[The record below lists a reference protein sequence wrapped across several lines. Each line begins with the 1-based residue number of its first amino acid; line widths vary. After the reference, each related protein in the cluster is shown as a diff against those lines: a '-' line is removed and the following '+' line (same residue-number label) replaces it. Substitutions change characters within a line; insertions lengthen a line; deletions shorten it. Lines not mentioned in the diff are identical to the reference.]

1 MLIVKLFLSLFLLL
15 VPYELKADLPDFL
28 ILGVTKCGTTSLFDY
43 LTQHENIVKGASKE
57 LHYFDSGVYGLAEGK
72 DDRWY
77 INQFPS
83 RVCGKITGEA
93 TPCYFW
99 KQRCDRRIY
108 TTFCE
113 GIYANSKTK
122 KVRFIVILRDPVAR
136 MISDYAM
143 LCRRGKE
150 LNTFE
155 DAIKSRE
162 MYERYFLSGIY
173 IQHVR
178 KWLTLFPRE
187 QFLFLIAEDMFKD
200 PVNEVNKVFRFLGLE
215 ECTLPSYSVSN
226 SGDNKPAV
234 SEDLLRT
241 LYDFYAPYN
250 AELEVF
256 LGRELPWKMKQSAQ
270 G

>member
-1 MLIVKLFLSLFLLL
+1 MVILKLFLSLCLLL
-15 VPYELKADLPDFL
+15 VSHDLRADLPDFL

-43 LTQHENIVKGASKE
+43 LTQHENIVRGADKE
-57 LHYFDSGVYGLAEGK
+57 LHYFDSGVHGLPEGK
-72 DDRWY
+72 NDRWY
-77 INQFPS
+77 VDQFPS
-83 RVCGKITGEA
+83 RACGK

-99 KQRCDRRIY
+99 KKKCDRRIY
-108 TTFCE
+108 STFCE
-113 GIYANSKTK
+113 GIYSNSKTK

-136 MISDYAM
+136 MISAYAM

-162 MYERYFLSGIY
+162 MYERYFFAGMY
-173 IQHVR
+173 IEHVR
-178 KWLTLFPRE
+178 KWLALFPRE

-200 PVNEVNKVFRFLGLE
+200 PVNEVNKAFRFLGLE
-215 ECTLPSYSVSN
+215 ECTLPSYPVSN
-226 SGDNKPAV
+226 SGDNKPVV
-234 SEDLLRT
+234 SDDVLRT

-256 LGRELPWKMKQSAQ
+256 LGRQLPWKMKQSSQ